1 MFSFKLRTNKWQ
13 MHDVKKI
20 IQRMNK
26 INKGSV
32 EERIFIIKKKITDAT
47 NIIKIPEDIKD
58 TLKK

>member
-1 MFSFKLRTNKWQ
+1 
-13 MHDVKKI
+13 
-20 IQRMNK
+20 MNK